1 MMRVVTFKLD
11 EELLQLLDLYCI
23 NNKLVRSEVIRLA
36 IQKFLEEG
44 NKNG

>member
-1 MMRVVTFKLD
+1 MRVVTFKLD